1 MPLKIWRITMKIK
14 SLCIT
19 LFLFGSIFLLQAAE
33 DVNLLIAV
41 DSSEFKT
48 ELSQQILDLA
58 DAESYNVT
66 VWESVKTI
74 QGRDLGEFD
83 AVIAINR
90 ATVGRMNRKLIKVL
104 EEGRYPSMVIVTS
117 YGDPETSKDD
127 YSAYNAVDGITT
139 ASLKNSSEIKDLAQE
154 IFSRVQELLK

>member
-1 MPLKIWRITMKIK
+1 MKIK